1 MNREQRIAAAAETLE
16 ILQRGRY
23 TAASGRAVE
32 IHAWLHDAISRT
44 RLYRPAEFPA
54 ELVIAARPFQT
65 ISTVTAETTLAAAQR
80 LAITAAGDEPLCL
93 NFASAKNPGGGFLSG
108 AQAQE
113 ESLARSSGLYASIAP
128 QVEMYE
134 YNRLVKTCFY
144 SDYMIYSPGVPVFR
158 DDAGRL
164 LGAPY
169 RTAFITA
176 PAVNAGVVRQREL
189 TQLPLLRPTMKQRLQ
204 RLLWVAHQHGHT
216 RLVLGAWGCG
226 VFANDPYEIAA
237 LFAETLGAGGP
248 FDGCFRAVVYAIYDR
263 TNNRAV
269 FAPFEKRL
277 GTPASPLAAAP
288 GQPESNSRNN
298 EEG

>member
-1 MNREQRIAAAAETLE
+1 MNREQRIAIAEETLE

-32 IHAWLHDAISRT
+32 IHAWLQDAVKNT
-44 RLYRPAEFPA
+44 RLYRPTDFPV
-54 ELVIAARPFQT
+54 ELAIAKHSFQT
-65 ISTVTAETTLAAAQR
+65 VSTVTAETTLSAAQR
-80 LAITAAGDEPLCL
+80 LAIAEPNDEPLCL
-93 NFASAKNPGGGFLSG
+93 NFASAKLPGGGFLSG

-113 ESLARSSGLYASIAP
+113 ESLARSSGLYACIAP

-158 DDAGRL
+158 DDEGRL
-164 LGAPY
+164 LGRPY

-189 TQLPLLRPTMKQRLQ
+189 TQLPLLRPTMRQRLQ
-204 RLLWVAHQHGHT
+204 RLLWVALQHGHT

-226 VFANDPYEIAA
+226 VFGNDPYEMAD
-237 LFAETLGAGGP
+237 LFVETLSAGGP
-248 FDGCFRAVVYAIYDR
+248 FEGCFREVVYAIYDH
-263 TNNRAV
+263 TPNRAV
-269 FAPFEKRL
+269 YAPFAKRL
-277 GTPASPLAAAP
+277 G
-288 GQPESNSRNN
+288 
-298 EEG
+298 